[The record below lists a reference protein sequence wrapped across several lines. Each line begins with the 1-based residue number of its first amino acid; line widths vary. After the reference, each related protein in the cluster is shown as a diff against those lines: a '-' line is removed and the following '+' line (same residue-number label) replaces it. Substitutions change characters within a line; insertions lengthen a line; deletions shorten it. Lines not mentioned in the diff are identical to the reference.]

1 MPLERQV
8 ITMPLAQGVDTKTDD
23 KQVVAGKLLELE
35 NGVFTRLKAIQKRN
49 GYAALGRTI
58 GNRVD
63 AVVPQFPESTSPSL
77 WYRFDD
83 GAGVAQARNTGLVYP
98 YAPTSDN
105 TATLVPN
112 NPANVT
118 WSGAF
123 PGLTWAD
130 PCMHLTDEDT
140 RVFGLAS
147 QDPLG
152 GASQLAVSLWVL
164 GDGIDN
170 NRASYYTT
178 LIESAAPD
186 YNATQYAISWGLA
199 SGNAT
204 QAYGYMEIGSG
215 THLFQFTSGMTVND
229 VNSSVRF
236 IVLNYDGS
244 AITAWVNGV
253 LTNTVAATGT
263 VKPVPIVPSRVFGVG
278 RTDGIYGLHQSAKG
292 WYADMRVSTT
302 ALTPAQITAMW
313 AQGMGL

>member
-105 TATLVPN
+105 AVTLVPN

-123 PGLTWAD
+123 PSLTWAD

-140 RVFGLAS
+140 FVLAVAPP
-147 QDPLG
+147 DPLG
-152 GASQLAVSLWVL
+152 GASQLAVSLWVR
-164 GDGIDN
+164 GDNIDN
-170 NRASYYTT
+170 TRPLYYTN
-178 LIESAAPD
+178 LIESSRPD
-186 YNATQYAISWGLA
+186 TGATQYAIAWTNDGSN
-199 SGNAT
+199 ST
-204 QAYGYMEIGSG
+204 QAYAAIGTSV
-215 THLFQFTSGMTVND
+215 TTYVFQFASGMSVND
-229 VNSSVRF
+229 VNSGFKF
-236 IVLNYDGS
+236 IVLNYDGA
-244 AITAWVNGV
+244 AITTWVNGV

-263 VKPVPIVPSRVFGVG
+263 IVSAPLTPSRVLGVG
-278 RTDGIYGLHQSAKG
+278 RTDSIAGSHQSAKG